1 MPKTKEIV
9 FSIPGWLSVKLE
21 PNQAEQRAA
30 WSLYVEISTR
40 IASQP
45 FNRDT
50 GKMRDVLTSL
60 YSLFEFTRQILRD
73 GGPSVAHGP
82 ESFGPVAIRFLT
94 EVLAPFTT
102 KWHEPLLMHEEL
114 CPEGRGKF
122 EHERLWNRF
131 DEMLGDLGTLQTKI
145 TAYVA
150 ALGEL
155 SGVR

>member
-1 MPKTKEIV
+1 MKTKEII

-82 ESFGPVAIRFLT
+82 KSFGPIAIRFLT
-94 EVLAPFTT
+94 EVLAPCTT
-102 KWHEPLLMHEEL
+102 KCHEPLLMHEEV
-114 CPEGRGKF
+114 CREGRGKF
-122 EHERLWNRF
+122 EHERLWDRF
-131 DEMLGDLGTLQTKI
+131 DEMLGDFGTLQTKI

>member
-1 MPKTKEIV
+1 MKTKEIV

-60 YSLFEFTRQILRD
+60 Q
-73 GGPSVAHGP
+73 
-82 ESFGPVAIRFLT
+82 PVR
-94 EVLAPFTT
+94 V
-102 KWHEPLLMHEEL
+102 H
-114 CPEGRGKF
+114 
-122 EHERLWNRF
+122 
-131 DEMLGDLGTLQTKI
+131 
-145 TAYVA
+145 A
-150 ALGEL
+150 ANT
-155 SGVR
+155 SGWRA

>member
-1 MPKTKEIV
+1 MPKVKEVV

-82 ESFGPVAIRFLT
+82 ESFGPIAIRFLT

-102 KWHEPLLMHEEL
+102 KWHEPLTMYEEL
-114 CPEGRGKF
+114 RPDGRSDF
-122 EHERLWNRF
+122 EHERHWDRF
-131 DEMLGDLGTLQTKI
+131 DEMLRDLEDLQRKI
-145 TAYVA
+145 AAYMV